1 MKNVITLFIIW
12 LLIIAGMQN
21 TQAQQTLKVYG
32 FAESYDSYDKVSY
45 ISEVVT
51 GLVND
56 KTLFDPNG
64 QNLQNQFK
72 KKIGEILGK
81 SVQSMNHNAYGLMY
95 KRFKPMSLNGTP
107 EKKEE
112 LSTEST
118 LEAMEKLRIKKIE
131 ENKKYGIKVI
141 EISNE
146 QFQYI
151 QPKR

>member
-1 MKNVITLFIIW
+1 
-12 LLIIAGMQN
+12 
-21 TQAQQTLKVYG
+21 
-32 FAESYDSYDKVSY
+32 
-45 ISEVVT
+45 
-51 GLVND
+51 
-56 KTLFDPNG
+56 
-64 QNLQNQFK
+64 
-72 KKIGEILGK
+72 
-81 SVQSMNHNAYGLMY
+81 
-95 KRFKPMSLNGTP
+95 MSLNGTP